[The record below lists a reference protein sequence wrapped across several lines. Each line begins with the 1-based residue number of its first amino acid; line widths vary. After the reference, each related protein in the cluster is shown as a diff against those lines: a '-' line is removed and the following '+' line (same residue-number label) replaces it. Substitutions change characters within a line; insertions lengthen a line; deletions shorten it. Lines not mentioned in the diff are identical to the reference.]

1 MIVID
6 QRHTLPLNHYNPLL
20 SEFGRDPDR
29 DTIRHY
35 SQHKNWEVLMSWPE
49 AVLEILHV
57 LQTMSR
63 WMAGMVLVVVL
74 LLAQPPMSC
83 NAAYGTPD

>member
-1 MIVID
+1 
-6 QRHTLPLNHYNPLL
+6 
-20 SEFGRDPDR
+20 
-29 DTIRHY
+29 
-35 SQHKNWEVLMSWPE
+35 MSWPE